1 MKKSI
6 FNMYDNTIDF
16 SFLAPDG
23 LRYPPNANL
32 PSGLVNTTKLKQQL
46 STDNVALNPKLQDFT
61 EMYHKMA
68 EGLLS
73 LSTNTLIP
81 PGHPIYSRNN
91 SIVTLKEENKRIL
104 NENMELKKKLEEK
117 NIKKIQTVNFDITE
131 NYMLFKKY
139 YLKIN
144 YEYVNY

>member
-1 MKKSI
+1 MNGFMKKSI
-6 FNMYDNTIDF
+6 FGMYEDTANF
-16 SFLAPDG
+16 SLLVPDG

-32 PSGLVNTTKLKQQL
+32 PSGLMNTSKLKQKL
-46 STDNVALNPKLQDFT
+46 STDNAALNPKLQDFT

-73 LSTNTLIP
+73 LSSNTLIP

-104 NENMELKKKLEEK
+104 KENIELKKKLEEK
-117 NIKKIQTVNFDITE
+117 NIKKI
-131 NYMLFKKY
+131 
-139 YLKIN
+139 
-144 YEYVNY
+144 